1 MPTLYVQLSEQED
14 LMVWMRTAALPKF
27 RKLYGRIEVDLRA
40 GEVVTVA
47 VQNRYNSY
55 SFGGRKAV
63 VLSTAGALGGKSSFL
78 GRAYL
83 AGGAACLG
91 LALLLTL
98 LGLLCPVPV

>member
-1 MPTLYVQLSEQED
+1 MDADRGAADVPEAVRED
-14 LMVWMRTAALPKF
+14 RGGPP
-27 RKLYGRIEVDLRA
+27 RRRG
-40 GEVVTVA
+40 VTVA
-47 VQNRYNSY
+47 VQNRYNTY